1 MFIAMPASFPEAKF
15 QEFGV
20 LSAKFFPKVL
30 SDEYLADPLQ
40 KRQHSDSAWM
50 AVAYRYRACSESNEE
65 FKVLLSEA
73 SELSREWGSDEEHNY
88 KLGRCVYQFF
98 ISSLSVFESLAYSL
112 YFLGGV
118 RQPADFPHISNPKKI
133 TVEETAKAFAIA
145 FPHASL
151 TAHLAAL
158 LQDADYKQIGVLRN
172 ILAHRLTGRRSITV
186 DGVIRSD
193 GSSAYIREDK
203 WYVLGTQDQLT
214 FDDNL
219 IQRQL
224 DGITKLLETLLDAA
238 IDFVR

>member
-1 MFIAMPASFPEAKF
+1 MFIALPASFPEAKF

-40 KRQHSDSAWM
+40 
-50 AVAYRYRACSESNEE
+50 
-65 FKVLLSEA
+65 
-73 SELSREWGSDEEHNY
+73 
-88 KLGRCVYQFF
+88 
-98 ISSLSVFESLAYSL
+98 
-112 YFLGGV
+112 
-118 RQPADFPHISNPKKI
+118 NPKKI

-172 ILAHRLTGRRSITV
+172 ILANRLTGRRSITV

-203 WYVLGTQDQLT
+203 WYVLGAQD
-214 FDDNL
+214 
-219 IQRQL
+219 
-224 DGITKLLETLLDAA
+224 
-238 IDFVR
+238 